1 MKKGRK
7 TIKKIKWGEEIK
19 MIKEMVNETEGNL
32 RRPSVHTTRVSEEK
46 KSNLTAVIFK
56 TVI

>member
-1 MKKGRK
+1 
-7 TIKKIKWGEEIK
+7 